1 MKNEFKHLFSPL
13 KVGAIYLKN
22 RIVAAPITKYV
33 YEQAPAESLEII
45 ASKARGGAGL
55 IILGSVSVNDAESI
69 IVEGF
74 SSSLYGP
81 KKSKYQEV
89 LSIIHQY
96 GAKASVEL
104 HHCGYFAG
112 LKNPNIAPVGP
123 TTQAIGF
130 EEFQGHAT
138 IEIPDKG
145 EEKHPWIS
153 KMAVG
158 MDEARMQQVIDDY
171 VKSALEAKKMG
182 FDMIMLHFAHGWL
195 PAQFMSPFFNHRTD
209 EYGGCFENRIRFPMM
224 IVDAVRKAV
233 GPDYPIDMRIAAKE
247 YVEGGLEPEEVIEF
261 VKRIE
266 DKIDMIHVSSGLD
279 KLLGP
284 TSYIESPS
292 IHPHQVN
299 LEFAKMMKA
308 AVNIPVVTVG
318 GITMPDEAEKILA
331 DGSADFVAIGRG
343 LCADP
348 EWPNKAREGRV
359 GDICPCIRCVS
370 CYTVATGGPTQGC
383 AVNPRYERELRLRV
397 EEGPARFKK
406 KVVVIGG
413 GTAGIRAAMKAAE
426 RGHEVTLFE
435 KSNRLGGLL
444 NVSLGDPMKVDM
456 NNYLNYLVYQAEHT
470 PNIHVQLNTE
480 ATPQMVAA
488 MEPDEIVVAVGSE
501 PVKPRIEGVDR
512 DHVMNILEAHEHLNE
527 DWDDTVIIGAGP
539 SGIELAITLAE
550 KGTKVTVVEMTDNVA
565 QNGNRLYHAA
575 AEIRLKEFADKI
587 QVLTN
592 TRCEAIDAHSVRVVM
607 EDGSTGEISASKVV
621 YCVGM
626 KAKKAL
632 AESFYGLVYDVKMIG
647 DCMGARRINEASH
660 EGYFAGFRM

>member
-1 MKNEFKHLFSPL
+1 MSKFKTLFTPL
-13 KVGAIYLKN
+13 KVGSIYLRN

-45 ASKARGGAGL
+45 AAKARGGAGL
-55 IILGSVSVNDAESI
+55 VILGSIAVNDEESV

-81 KKSKYQEV
+81 KKSKYQEE
-89 LSIIHQY
+89 LSVIHQY

-112 LKNPNIAPVGP
+112 LMSPDKHPVGP
-123 TTQAIGF
+123 TTQMIGMGD
-130 EEFQGHAT
+130 FQGYQG
-138 IEIPDKG
+138 IMPPRKG
-145 EEKHPWIS
+145 EPPRPPMMKLAI
-153 KMAVG
+153 G
-158 MDEARMQQVIDDY
+158 MDEARMQMVIQDY
-171 VKSALEAKKMG
+171 VRSALTAKEMG

-233 GPDYPIDMRIAAKE
+233 GPNYPIDIRIAARE

-261 VKRIE
+261 VRRIE

-299 LEFAKMMKA
+299 VRFAEAMKR
-308 AVNIPVVTVG
+308 AVKIPVVTVG
-318 GITMPDEAEKILA
+318 AITMPDEAEEILA
-331 DGSADFVAIGRG
+331 LGKADAVAIGRG

-348 EWPNKAREGRV
+348 EWPNKAREDRV
-359 GDICPCIRCVS
+359 GDILPCIRCVS

-383 AVNPRYERELRLRV
+383 AVNPRYERELRLTT
-397 EEGPARFKK
+397 EERSAGKSK
-406 KVVVIGG
+406 KVVVVGG
-413 GTAGIRAAMKAAE
+413 GTAGIRAAMEAAR
-426 RGHEVTLFE
+426 RGHRVTILE
-435 KSNRLGGLL
+435 KTDRLGGLL
-444 NVSLGDPMKVDM
+444 NVSNDDPIKVDM
-456 NNYLNYLVYQAEHT
+456 HNYLNHLVYQATHNDHIE
-470 PNIHVQLNTE
+470 VRLNCE
-480 ATPQMVAA
+480 ATPEMVAS
-488 MEPDEIVVAVGSE
+488 MEPDELVVAVGSE
-501 PVKPRIEGVDR
+501 PVKPRIPGIDGENAL
-512 DHVMNILEAHEHLNE
+512 NILQAHERINE
-527 DWDDTVIIGAGP
+527 EWGDTIIIGGGP
-539 SGIELAITLAE
+539 SGIEFALTLAE
-550 KGTKVTVVEMTDNVA
+550 KGTKVTVVEMTDNIA
-565 QNGNRLYHAA
+565 ENGNSLYHAA
-575 AEIRLKEFADKI
+575 AEIRLKEFTESI
-587 QVLTN
+587 QVLKETTCN
-592 TRCEAIDAHSVRVVM
+592 EITESGVKV
-607 EDGSTGEISASKVV
+607 TGKNGIPYEIAAERVV

-626 KAKKAL
+626 RAKKEL
-632 AESFYGLVYDVKMIG
+632 AESFYGLIYDVKMIG